1 MLYLVSHTVIIHCLS
16 EKVGHFYVYDNFG
29 KSGPIFKFFSLL
41 NWKKDLQKKLE
52 LKLPFSINSIAQSK
66 CSFKAQLIQF
76 EVMKRC

>member
-29 KSGPIFKFFSLL
+29 KSGPIFKFFTVKLR
-41 NWKKDLQKKLE
+41 KDLQKKLE